1 MTTAPVLRLNDDAKR
16 EENEEDQR
24 VDDRDETPE
33 LSHGEEGSNAAAC
46 SRR

>member
-1 MTTAPVLRLNDDAKR
+1 MTTAPVLRRNDDAKR

-33 LSHGEEGSNAAAC
+33 LSHREEGSNAAAY